1 MAGDLR
7 GETPMRPQTFLLSPA
22 STSGRR
28 AQLLF
33 NERAAF
39 PLARALRTRRGA
51 SLGEVF
57 SFVSGLYFRGK
68 LTYAQAF
75 GRPLPGS
82 PPVLVITADRG
93 LVSPDVRVTLA
104 DLRAFAGSPI
114 EVANAAYRD
123 PLLRAAEQLAINGAG
138 TLDVILLGSI
148 ASGKYVD
155 VLLSVFGERL
165 LFPLEFVGRG
175 DMSRGGLMLR
185 CVDAGAELT
194 YVPVAG
200 ALRRGQRPP
209 KLSPR

>member
-1 MAGDLR
+1 
-7 GETPMRPQTFLLSPA
+7 MRPQTFLLSPA

-33 NERAAF
+33 NERADF
-39 PLARALRTRRGA
+39 PLARALRTGRGA

-75 GRPLPGS
+75 GRPLQGI

-93 LVSPDVRVTLA
+93 LVSPDVRVTLP

-114 EVANAAYRD
+114 EVANAGYRD
-123 PLLRAAEQLAINGAG
+123 PLLRAAEQLAIRGAG
-138 TLDVILLGSI
+138 TLDVVLLGSI

-200 ALRRGQRPP
+200 ALRRGRRPP